1 MSPKLSKEDA
11 LWNVKTLE
19 SIEQSIKADSWV
31 NL

>member
-19 SIEQSIKADSWV
+19 SIEQSIQLQEWIT
-31 NL
+31 L